1 MAKKK
6 DKSFKGGK
14 ASAISANVGSGNGG
28 LPEYKDH
35 ILVNATNKDKP
46 IKIWLTE
53 NTERKDSRRTY
64 TLMHGSL
71 SRKHF
76 VRSDRNLPK
85 EMQKQ
90 MACAYIKWLQ
100 NKTYSWHVLYSS
112 YSALDQFLRFCESL
126 NIKSYKDI
134 VTDDLC
140 GFKAFIKTDIKAKV
154 LRDVLEH
161 LWEGLQIHH
170 LRGAAFITTNSPKE
184 QEPEVLTSDE
194 AMDKLFEEKDYP
206 DLVLMQLT
214 ALVSFHV
221 DRLLRRYEDYKSANK
236 ADLKNDGVLFFKRTL
251 RQNQYNTTGT
261 PFEDTLKAIY
271 ENDEEEAINVIH
283 KNMLLAAK
291 CQAEGLNDFYAPTVI
306 ALWLTYHSDKNFP
319 IAECYRQFLIN
330 EYNISPDIEKIKYA
344 DILTEKV
351 DVVRCVLETYFM
363 LQTGVNF
370 EVISTLKRSYR
381 GVNWSERYDLFLGA
395 NEDTKA
401 ERQVLRVSGTK
412 AKGKHGTK
420 EISIRVPVESH
431 IYKVLKLTEEIFSEP
446 NSDRFFP
453 KTSTNYSKRSR
464 RFLARNPIIDD
475 GNELKTLQSS
485 RIRKT
490 FAGVKLTESI
500 EKSKSIGDLTQILRD
515 AMNHENFDTTLFSYI
530 LKTGVF
536 NYVYSHA
543 VAALT
548 TKMIEDCLDFKGKII
563 ATDKSK
569 SSVNTDS
576 TPVFLCECSDN
587 TAPTH
592 GVPIN
597 KRCTTYDL
605 CLGCERSQVYS
616 EHIPRICFRI
626 MQYDNTPS
634 PASDLIADRKAIAF
648 DTLDRFRH
656 EHPDGVKLL
665 ESSYA
670 IASDAMIND
679 KPLLPAIL

>member
-14 ASAISANVGSGNGG
+14 ASAVSANVGSGNGG

-35 ILVNATNKDKP
+35 ILVNATDQDKP

-53 NTERKDSRRTY
+53 NTEKNDSSRTY
-64 TLMHGSL
+64 ALIHGAFSK
-71 SRKHF
+71 KHF

-90 MACAYIKWLQ
+90 IACTFIKWLQ
-100 NKTYSWHVLYSS
+100 NKTYSSHTLKQSVSD
-112 YSALDQFLRFCESL
+112 LDQFLRFCESL
-126 NIKSYKDI
+126 NVKSYKDI
-134 VTDDLC
+134 VKEDLY
-140 GFKAFIKTDIKAKV
+140 GFNAFIKSKISAKA
-154 LRDVLEH
+154 LREILEH

-170 LRGAAFITTNSPKE
+170 LRGVAFITTHKPEK
-184 QEPEVLTSDE
+184 QESEILKSDE
-194 AMDKLFEEKDYP
+194 AMDKLFEEKDYS

-221 DRLLRRYEDYKSANK
+221 DRILRRYEDYKNVNK
-236 ADLKNDGVLFFKRTL
+236 ADLKNDGVLFFKRTQG
-251 RQNQYNTTGT
+251 QNKYNTTGI
-261 PFEDTLKAIY
+261 PFEDKLKAIY
-271 ENDEEEAINVIH
+271 ENDEQEAINVIY

-291 CQAEGLNDFYAPTVI
+291 SKKEGLNDFYATVEI
-306 ALWLTYHSDKNFP
+306 ADWLTHHSDKNFP
-319 IAECYRQFLIN
+319 IAERYRKFFIN
-330 EYNISPDIEKIKYA
+330 EYNISPVSKHVIYSTF
-344 DILTEKV
+344 LTEKNNI
-351 DVVRCVLETYFM
+351 VRCVLETYLM
-363 LQTGVNF
+363 LQTGVNY
-370 EVISTLKRSYR
+370 EVISSLKRSYR

-401 ERQVLRVSGTK
+401 EKQVLRVSGTK
-412 AKGKHGTK
+412 AKGRHGTK

-431 IYKVLKLTEEIFSEP
+431 IYRVLKLTEEIFSEP
-446 NSDRFFP
+446 NSDLFFP
-453 KTSTNYSKRSR
+453 KTSLSYYNRSLC
-464 RFLARNPIIDD
+464 FLARNPIIDD
-475 GNELKTLQSS
+475 GNELKALQSS

-515 AMNHENFDTTLFSYI
+515 AMDHENFDTTLFSYI

-563 ATDKSK
+563 ATDKSE
-569 SSVNTDS
+569 SSENADS

-626 MQYDNTPS
+626 MQYDNIPS

-656 EHPDGVKLL
+656 EHPDGEQLL

>member
-14 ASAISANVGSGNGG
+14 ASAFFAKVGSGNGG

-35 ILVNATNKDKP
+35 ILLNATDKDKP

-53 NTERKDSRRTY
+53 NTEKSDSRRTY
-64 TLMHGSL
+64 ALKCGAL
-71 SRKHF
+71 SKKHF

-90 MACAYIKWLQ
+90 MACTFIKWLQ
-100 NKTYSWHVLYSS
+100 NKTYSSHILMRS

-126 NIKSYKDI
+126 NVKSYKDI
-134 VTDDLC
+134 AKEDLY
-140 GFKAFIKTDIKAKV
+140 GFKAFIKININAKV
-154 LRDVLEH
+154 LREVLEH

-170 LRGAAFITTNSPKE
+170 LKGVSFITTNFPEK
-184 QEPEVLTSDE
+184 QESEVLKSDE

-221 DRLLRRYEDYKSANK
+221 DRLLRRYEDYKGVNK
-236 ADLKNDGVLFFKRTL
+236 AGLKNDGVLFFKRTQ
-251 RQNQYNTTGT
+251 RQNQYNTTET
-261 PFEDTLKAIY
+261 PFEDKLKAIY

-291 CQAEGLNDFYAPTVI
+291 CQEEGLNDFYETNEI
-306 ALWLTYHSDKNFP
+306 AAWLTYHSDKNFP

-330 EYNISPDIEKIKYA
+330 EYNRLPDSKKIKYSRL
-344 DILTEKV
+344 ITEKN

-363 LQTGVNF
+363 LQTGVNY
-370 EVISTLKRSYR
+370 EVISTLKRSCR
-381 GVNWSERYDLFLGA
+381 SVNWSERYDLFLGT

-420 EISIRVPVESH
+420 EISIRVPVGSH
-431 IYKVLKLTEEIFSEP
+431 IYKVLKLTGEIFSEP
-446 NSDRFFP
+446 NSDLFFP
-453 KTSTNYSKRSR
+453 KTSTNYAKRSE

-515 AMNHENFDTTLFSYI
+515 AMDHENFDTTLFSYI

-569 SSVNTDS
+569 SSENTDS
-576 TPVFLCECSDN
+576 TSVFLCECSDN

-626 MQYDNTPS
+626 MQYDNTPL

-656 EHPDGVKLL
+656 EHPDGEQLL